1 MPEGT
6 KAGGEQKT
14 PTRLIMYV
22 GVSDSQEIA
31 ATGQVA
37 EFGVPLE
44 VADKPRVV
52 RHILDDHGNRWQDVR
67 YPGVAE
73 QLLQR
78 ADFVEPS
85 GDKPNKT
92 EIDEAAEQVRAL
104 SYADT
109 HGERQA
115 LELAAEGVQV
125 DEVVH
130 GEPGYVVV
138 EPGTFVEGA
147 GEPQEPTVVPE
158 QGQRDVQPNPP
169 VNLQPPSP
177 QAQTGTDPASDVQ
190 EGDADT
196 EPQRQPG
203 RARTRRGTT
212 SATRRG

>member
-6 KAGGEQKT
+6 QAGGTQHVPK
-14 PTRLIMYV
+14 RLIMYV

-37 EFGVPLE
+37 EHGVPLE
-44 VADKPRVV
+44 VVDKPRVV
-52 RHILDDHGNRWQDVR
+52 RHILDDHGRYQDVK

-78 ADFVEPS
+78 ADFIVPS
-85 GDKPNKT
+85 SDKPKKT
-92 EIDEAAEQVRAL
+92 EVEAAAQAVRAL

-115 LELAAEGVQV
+115 LELAARGEHV
-125 DEVVH
+125 DEIAH
-130 GEPGYVVV
+130 GEPGYQIV
-138 EPGTFVEGA
+138 PAGTFTQGA

-177 QAQTGTDPASDVQ
+177 QAQTGIAPDAEVK
-190 EGDADT
+190 EGDPERDR
-196 EPQRQPG
+196 QQQPG
-203 RARTRRGTT
+203 RARTRSSGNR
-212 SATRRG
+212 ATRRS